1 MLPFGWICSTDVTNT
16 WTKMTVLFI
25 IFPSLKHESLSISVS
40 LSSVLPPKH
49 FHSTVTIFKFYPSSQ
64 GVHSAYLL
72 FPCLFLIF
80 FLLMHCPPWNHHG
93 NNPMQKKKKKKCE
106 REVSNSIYF
115 SGISPL
121 PFFHISGCF
130 YPETV
135 VWTASGRWEP
145 HGLFTQGIHK
155 ANFSL
160 MKPIVLDSFS

>member
-1 MLPFGWICSTDVTNT
+1 MNKDDCPVHHFSITKAWVSQHFCFTFFSSASQTLPLYGNYFQILSILSGCTLSVFAVSLPLPHLLLTHA
-16 WTKMTVLFI
+16 LS
-25 IFPSLKHESLSISVS
+25 SLK
-40 LSSVLPPKH
+40 
-49 FHSTVTIFKFYPSSQ
+49 PSWKQ
-64 GVHSAYLL
+64 PYA
-72 FPCLFLIF
+72 
-80 FLLMHCPPWNHHG
+80 
-93 NNPMQKKKKKKCE
+93 KKRKKKKCE

>member
-93 NNPMQKKKKKKCE
+93 NNPMQKKEKKKSAREKFPILFISVEFPRCPFSVLVDVFIQRQYCE
-106 REVSNSIYF
+106 QHQEDENLMGYSHRV
-115 SGISPL
+115 
-121 PFFHISGCF
+121 
-130 YPETV
+130 
-135 VWTASGRWEP
+135 
-145 HGLFTQGIHK
+145 FTR
-155 ANFSL
+155 L
-160 MKPIVLDSFS
+160 TLV

>member
-1 MLPFGWICSTDVTNT
+1 MNKDDCPVHHFSITKAWVSQHFCFTFFSSASQTLP
-16 WTKMTVLFI
+16 
-25 IFPSLKHESLSISVS
+25 
-40 LSSVLPPKH
+40 
-49 FHSTVTIFKFYPSSQ
+49 FHSTVTIFKFYPLSQ
-64 GVHSAYLL
+64 GVHSEYLL

-93 NNPMQKKKKKKCE
+93 NNPMQKQKKKKKKCE
-106 REVSNSIYF
+106 KEVSNSIYF

-121 PFFHISGCF
+121 PFFRISGCF

-155 ANFSL
+155 ANISL
-160 MKPIVLDSFS
+160 KKPIVLDSFS